1 MNILIPGAFEIFKQ
15 IRVLRWN
22 GGQKSIQAEKEEEGK
37 KVDKRTKGDDQEE
50 NEGGKDNIKFRRKF
64 RRKKETNQK
73 VHIW

>member
-15 IRVLRWN
+15 IRVLRWK